1 MVKLSVNNAND
12 NNRNECVEY
21 PLKIIELDEY
31 LLNPDE
37 FMWSNVSK
45 SSTQMLNHLEISNFK
60 DETTGETINVNYEK
74 RFESKSYDDNE
85 WNSSSSSSSSSLSSS
100 MSNKSTTLLFMD
112 SKAYRELFNENKS
125 SNNLIVMDRQ
135 INFYSI
141 DEIDNYLQ
149 LFANSQR
156 ILLHGVI
163 KSKLNNQNNDN
174 SQKKINKKNDINKNN
189 DFTNVLFMLNSNND
203 FVKTNLID
211 GLTNLKENFTNGRR
225 AIFEVN
231 FIFIIYLFFFQLNN
245 LFFFIFNFKLIYF
258 III

>member
-1 MVKLSVNNAND
+1 MVKLSVNRAND
-12 NNRNECVEY
+12 NNRNGCVEY

-85 WNSSSSSSSSSLSSS
+85 WNSSSSSSSSSS
-100 MSNKSTTLLFMD
+100 MSNKSTTILFMD
-112 SKAYRELFNENKS
+112 SKAYRELFINENKS
-125 SNNLIVMDRQ
+125 NISKKTSNNNLIVMDRQ

-231 FIFIIYLFFFQLNN
+231 FIFIIYLFLFFFQLNN
-245 LFFFIFNFKLIYF
+245 LFLISN
-258 III
+258 